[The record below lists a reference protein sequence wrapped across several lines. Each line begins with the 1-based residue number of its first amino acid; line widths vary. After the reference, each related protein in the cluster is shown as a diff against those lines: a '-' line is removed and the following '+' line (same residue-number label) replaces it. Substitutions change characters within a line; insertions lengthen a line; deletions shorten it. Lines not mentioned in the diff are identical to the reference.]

1 MANTAIFVRSPYIL
15 TVTGVANDTT
25 RCDLFLWNRP
35 DSIPV
40 TATRQLSKPIPSSVQ
55 TSVYYD
61 ISEYCREYINA
72 ISYTEVTF
80 PTATTFNEYC
90 FCTAKTY
97 KNDVLQSTYTF
108 ICFDGYGYFEDGA
121 NPTYNEV
128 LLTEG
133 TYQIKENANS
143 GAITTNVDTTV
154 DDWAIKYS
162 PLSGGGTTY
171 SLALTD
177 IDSSPYIHDNFKGT
191 GGNIVEILNVVG
203 GVTSVIATYTFVE
216 VCEPKYTVMD
226 LDFVNKYGAWQR
238 LMLFKA
244 SFNNFDVSSNEFNLM
259 SSSPSY
265 NPLIA
270 RRKTFNTNG
279 MDKIRVNTGFVDESY
294 SDVIKQMMLSETI
307 LLDNKPVK
315 LNGKSIELQKS
326 INKKVINYE
335 LTFDYAYHT
344 INTVQ

>member
-1 MANTAIFVRSPYIL
+1 MANTAIFVRSPYNL

-25 RCDLFLWNRP
+25 RCDLFLWNSP

-72 ISYTEVTF
+72 ISYTEVTAVTNL
-80 PTATTFNEYC
+80 PVNEYC

-97 KNDVLQSTYTF
+97 KNDVLQTTYTF

-121 NPTYNEV
+121 NPAYNDV
-128 LLTEG
+128 LLDEG
-133 TYQIKENANS
+133 AYQIKENANS
-143 GAITTNVDTTV
+143 GGITINDDGTATWTV
-154 DDWAIKYS
+154 DYRA
-162 PLSGGGTTY
+162 LSDTGTIYTLNVSGVDY
-171 SLALTD
+171 V
-177 IDSSPYIHDNFKGT
+177 PYINTNFKGT
-191 GGNIVEILNVVG
+191 GGNLVKVYKNAVLQ
-203 GVTSVIATYTFVE
+203 ATYTFIE

-238 LMLFKA
+238 LVLFKA

-259 SSSPSY
+259 SSSPAY

-315 LNGKSIELQKS
+315 LNSKSIELQKS

>member
-1 MANTAIFVRSPYIL
+1 MANTSIFVRSPYNL

-25 RCDLFLWNRP
+25 RCDLFLWNSP
-35 DSIPV
+35 DSIPS
-40 TATRQLSKPIPSSVQ
+40 TPTRQLSKPIPSSVQ
-55 TSVYYD
+55 LSVYYD
-61 ISEYCREYINA
+61 ISEYCREYINP
-72 ISYTEVTF
+72 ISYTEVTA
-80 PTATTFNEYC
+80 ATNLPVNDYC

-97 KNDVLQSTYTF
+97 KNDVLQTTYTF
-108 ICFDGYGYFEDGA
+108 VCFDGYGYFEDGA
-121 NPTYNEV
+121 NPTYNDIF
-128 LLTEG
+128 LTPG

-143 GAITTNVDTTV
+143 GGITINNDGFSAWNLKWRALSLTGAIEQSAVYGIEH
-154 DDWAIKYS
+154 A
-162 PLSGGGTTY
+162 
-171 SLALTD
+171 
-177 IDSSPYIHDNFKGT
+177 PYIHEDFKGT
-191 GGNIVEILNVVG
+191 GGNVLEVYRNAVLQ
-203 GVTSVIATYTFVE
+203 ATYTFIE

-238 LMLFKA
+238 LVLFKA

-259 SSSPSY
+259 SSSPAY
-265 NPLIA
+265 NPLVA

-315 LNGKSIELQKS
+315 LNSKSIELQKS